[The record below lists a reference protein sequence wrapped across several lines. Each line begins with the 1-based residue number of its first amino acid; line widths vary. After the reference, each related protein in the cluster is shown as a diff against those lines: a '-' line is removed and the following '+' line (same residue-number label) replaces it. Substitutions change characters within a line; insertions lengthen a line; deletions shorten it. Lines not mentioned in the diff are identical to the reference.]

1 MGVFATALAASAP
14 WAHPQSQSAWVFDA
28 VSADTVAPSVVCYTG
43 PRYIVVE
50 RQLEGSL
57 GSDLFARASARGR
70 CDADSLPGDLVH
82 RNEWADYFSGVRG
95 DVLVIDS
102 GTGPDIREVTMLDL
116 RSGLRLLH
124 RSYLHL
130 APSADSLTI
139 GLWDGYYLDKTGPG
153 CPPPVGGLLPGVDS
167 LFTVNL
173 RTGDVRFAGRT
184 RCAVRQ

>member
-1 MGVFATALAASAP
+1 LAAVGVFAV
-14 WAHPQSQSAWVFDA
+14 WARGLSQAAWVLDP
-28 VSADTVAPSVVCYTG
+28 VSVDTVAPRVQCYTHA
-43 PRYIVVE
+43 RHIIVE
-50 RQLEGSL
+50 RQFEGSL
-57 GSDLFARASARGR
+57 GSDLFARSRETGL
-70 CDADSLPGDLVH
+70 CDADSLSGDLVV
-82 RNEWADYFSGVRG
+82 RNQWAEYFSGVRG

-102 GTGPDIREVTMLDL
+102 GTGPDLREVIMIDL
-116 RSGLRLLH
+116 RTRRRLLQ

-130 APSADSLTI
+130 APSTDSLRI
-139 GLWDGYYLDKTGPG
+139 GLWAGYYLDETAPD